1 MGSEEWRQK
10 VGKLVGSEY
19 DRRSKK
25 WQYRIYFDYDNDLMK
40 NLKKSSLFGVE
51 SHESANQKKARA
63 VLRTVYTEI
72 FDNRLNMRK
81 NFPGVIQDP
90 NDEVKRAQGVFRELM
105 GNPHDVEKDPV
116 AHAKWEEEIG
126 SSGQTK
132 ISILAEQTGLALDGE
147 GKVRKNYQRPRVG
160 ADVEILDKDGLDS
173 IYNKSGDVVSIGL
186 GKLHGVDL
194 EIKLDVRKMVTQ
206 HSGLFGSTG
215 AGKSNMVSNIIR
227 KLVGGSANVVVFD
240 IEEEYSALLADCFD
254 DDHRFIAFVDED
266 SIPYDMKQHMKG
278 VVVNAEE
285 AAKEYVEQM
294 SDKMPDELAKHK
306 ENFVPVFKKMIE
318 EKRIRFLAP
327 REMVKISD
335 FITQVLGDFHE
346 IPGLEESKSGMCMRM
361 QKWKDKESVDRVN
374 GFNVN
379 TLSNFRSHYE
389 KKYNDL
395 LGINEHVAQG
405 MQMFERD
412 IDLVDDWIKKLE
424 FQESVESNGFLL
436 DRKLFIDLC
445 QNKNSNSLV
454 VLQSENEEVMLEM
467 VGELITDKANGIF
480 RIRKTG
486 KTTDSP
492 LTLFVFDE
500 ADRFIPQSVDKRH
513 DEVSRIKDAQIIA
526 KSAVGTLVRK
536 GRKIKLG
543 AMIATQR
550 TTYMDTSVM
559 GQIHTYYVSW
569 LPRRED
575 RQRVSEGFGL
585 SDEDSAVTNEFSAG
599 DWMILSKNATGLR
612 NRPIIV
618 EAYDANEVVKE
629 HVTSHKKKDDDAGVG
644 SSDAYTLWNGDE
656 VKVTED
662 ELERRKKANTYLNPV
677 KKPVKKSRDLPPS
690 TTISSELSKKMVEI
704 QQRVMARTFQGAYN
718 NLGASEDTLGH
729 LIYRLREE
737 AIKSLP
743 ANKGFTASVLK
754 RDHTKNLMVSEVGI
768 HVFMDRYIGEK
779 GWTEARLEEVPF
791 GKLIEWYNINASLKG
806 SDEKS
811 SLYLRVLVYEFKK
824 WKDWVKSGRKRPYPK
839 SSVPEIRGAIQSD

>member
-1 MGSEEWRQK
+1 MSSEEWRQK
-10 VGKLVGSEY
+10 VGRLVGSEY

-25 WQYRIYFDYDNDLMK
+25 WQHKIYFEYDNDLMK

-51 SHESANQKKARA
+51 SHESTNQKKAMT

-132 ISILAEQTGLALDGE
+132 ISILAEHTGLSLDGG

-335 FITQVLGDFHE
+335 FITQVLGDYHE
-346 IPGLEESKSGMCMRM
+346 IPGLEESTSGMCRLM
-361 QKWKDKESVDRVN
+361 QKWKDKEYGDRVN
-374 GFNVN
+374 GFNIN
-379 TLSNFRSHYE
+379 TLSNFRSDYE

-395 LGINEHVAQG
+395 LGKNEYVAQG

-412 IDLVDDWIKKLE
+412 IDLVDVLTYFEQSSEVDVI
-424 FQESVESNGFLL
+424 QCHVEGIVDGDAFVETASRISKEKPIVLL
-436 DRKLFIDLC
+436 KAGRSETGRLAVA
-445 QNKNSNSLV
+445 SHSGAAAG
-454 VLQSENEEVMLEM
+454 ENEVYDAAFRKAGIVPACNSE
-467 VGELITDKANGIF
+467 EL
-480 RIRKTG
+480 R
-486 KTTDSP
+486 
-492 LTLFVFDE
+492 
-500 ADRFIPQSVDKRH
+500 
-513 DEVSRIKDAQIIA
+513 
-526 KSAVGTLVRK
+526 
-536 GRKIKLG
+536 
-543 AMIATQR
+543 M
-550 TTYMDTSVM
+550 
-559 GQIHTYYVSW
+559 
-569 LPRRED
+569 
-575 RQRVSEGFGL
+575 
-585 SDEDSAVTNEFSAG
+585 
-599 DWMILSKNATGLR
+599 LSKAFVTHGWATDRGH
-612 NRPIIV
+612 RPFL
-618 EAYDANEVVKE
+618 A
-629 HVTSHKKKDDDAGVG
+629 
-644 SSDAYTLWNGDE
+644 
-656 VKVTED
+656 
-662 ELERRKKANTYLNPV
+662 
-677 KKPVKKSRDLPPS
+677 
-690 TTISSELSKKMVEI
+690 MVLC
-704 QQRVMARTFQGAYN
+704 F
-718 NLGASEDTLGH
+718 
-729 LIYRLREE
+729 
-737 AIKSLP
+737 
-743 ANKGFTASVLK
+743 F
-754 RDHTKNLMVSEVGI
+754 
-768 HVFMDRYIGEK
+768 
-779 GWTEARLEEVPF
+779 
-791 GKLIEWYNINASLKG
+791 
-806 SDEKS
+806 
-811 SLYLRVLVYEFKK
+811 
-824 WKDWVKSGRKRPYPK
+824 
-839 SSVPEIRGAIQSD
+839 PEQ